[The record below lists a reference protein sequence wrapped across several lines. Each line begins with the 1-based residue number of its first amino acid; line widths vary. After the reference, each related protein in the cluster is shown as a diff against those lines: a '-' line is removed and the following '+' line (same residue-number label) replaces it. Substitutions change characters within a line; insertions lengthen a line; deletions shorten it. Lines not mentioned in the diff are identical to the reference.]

1 VRYLRLF
8 QREFEKIGLS
18 HMVEERNSDDINSEN
33 DTIEQ
38 IVVLN
43 NLMEELMRDASAL
56 SKDLMDGIGA
66 VGGAAAIMLTVVII
80 EIVFLLVNLWRGTL
94 FIAASLLVMIP
105 LLIFGIRMLL
115 KFFELRRKYARIYE
129 INKELEK

>member
-1 VRYLRLF
+1 
-8 QREFEKIGLS
+8 
-18 HMVEERNSDDINSEN
+18 MVEERSSDDFNSEN

-38 IVVLN
+38 IVGLN
-43 NLMEELMRDASAL
+43 SLMEELMRDASAL

-80 EIVFLLVNLWRGTL
+80 EIVFLLVNLWRGAL